1 MKVKKI
7 KSSEYFSSQH
17 FHLFLKFDKVQGNA
31 RKKNKTCSLNQKWKI
46 FRENLTAWTFQRSP
60 RAVCSQTVTWNAR
73 YLLRNKNN

>member
-31 RKKNKTCSLNQKWKI
+31 RKKKQNMQLESKM
-46 FRENLTAWTFQRSP
+46 ENI
-60 RAVCSQTVTWNAR
+60 
-73 YLLRNKNN
+73 